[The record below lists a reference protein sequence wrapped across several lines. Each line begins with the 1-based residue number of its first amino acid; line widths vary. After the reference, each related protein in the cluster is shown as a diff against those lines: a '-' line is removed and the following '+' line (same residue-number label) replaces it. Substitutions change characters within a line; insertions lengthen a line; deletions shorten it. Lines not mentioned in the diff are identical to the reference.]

1 AMADIASRTR
11 CTGLAA
17 SPMWRRPG
25 CADNPQPM
33 ETTMK
38 IASAVLL
45 ALPLVLLARTDAAH
59 AQNYPWCA
67 QYAIMGSIN
76 CGFISL
82 EQCNAALSGNGG
94 YCAPN

>member
-1 AMADIASRTR
+1 
-11 CTGLAA
+11 
-17 SPMWRRPG
+17 
-25 CADNPQPM
+25 
-33 ETTMK
+33 MK

-94 YCAPN
+94 YCAPNPIVRPSAEYLPAAKPRR